1 MDTTAS
7 VDTPAE
13 LPRVRLVF
21 LHAGGAEVVPLEASR
36 SYVVGRE
43 PPADVVVAEPSVSRR
58 HVELR
63 WTEQRLTVRDL
74 GSRHGT
80 RKNGVALADEAV
92 TFDVGDELR
101 LGQVR
106 VLVHRADDDRRA
118 ALLTDTALLRR
129 LDEELLRSRLSART
143 GAVLLVRGPAA
154 TLRPHLAAL
163 ASYEHAA
170 WVGDGLLLVCLP
182 ELGGA
187 GEHAAAE
194 ARAQTWRADDVALAW
209 TPLPCPAQSSGALY
223 DRLWA
228 ALEPLGSAQVARLG
242 WGRQQRQVTPA
253 RDGVSRVVAKSRA
266 LQRVLDQAQRLAA
279 SELPVLVLG
288 PTGVGKELV
297 AELVHAWSPRRGAP
311 FIALSCATL
320 TTNLVMAELF
330 GYEGSAFTGALSS
343 ARAGILEAA
352 HHGTV
357 FLDEVGELSR
367 DAQAALLRA
376 LETKRIRRVGGTQ
389 EIDADVR
396 VVAATCAPLRER
408 VASGAFREDLYYRLA
423 GDVVEIPPL
432 SERPE
437 DVRALAETFV
447 QQLGAGR
454 VQHISPG
461 AQAALLAHSWPGNVR
476 ELRQVIQRALAWA
489 TGDTLELEDLPDSV
503 RAPTP
508 VPRDS
513 GPSPRAATS
522 GTLPEQLR
530 ALRRQLIV
538 QALAEAR
545 GHRETAARALGIP
558 RRTLAYHIQEL
569 GLGDEPDRPR

>member
-13 LPRVRLVF
+13 LPQVRLVF
-21 LHAGGAEVVPLEASR
+21 LHAGGAEVVALEASR

-43 PPADVVVAEPSVSRR
+43 PPADVVVAEPTVSRR
-58 HVELR
+58 HLELR
-63 WTEQRLTVRDL
+63 WSEQRLTARDL

-80 RKNGVALADEAV
+80 RKNGVALGEEAV

-106 VLVHRADDDRRA
+106 VLVHRAHDERRDG
-118 ALLTDTALLRR
+118 LLSDAALLRR

-154 TLRPHLAAL
+154 TLRPRLAMLAA
-163 ASYEHAA
+163 YEHAA
-170 WVGDGLLLVCLP
+170 WVGDELLLVCLP
-182 ELGGA
+182 ELGSP
-187 GEHAAAE
+187 GEHDAAE
-194 ARAQTWRADDVALAW
+194 ARALAWRDDDVAVAW
-209 TPLPCPAQSSGALY
+209 TPLPCPAQSSSALY
-223 DRLWA
+223 DHLWT
-228 ALEPLGSAQVARLG
+228 ALAPLAPAQVARLG
-242 WGRQQRQVTPA
+242 WGRKQRQLTPA

-266 LQRVLDQAQRLAA
+266 LRRVLDQAQRLAT

-297 AELVHAWSPRRGAP
+297 AELIHAWSARQGAP

-320 TTNLVMAELF
+320 TSNLVMAELF
-330 GYEGSAFTGALSS
+330 GYEGSAFTGALST
-343 ARAGILEAA
+343 ARAGILESA
-352 HHGTV
+352 HRGTV
-357 FLDEVGELSR
+357 FLDEVGELAR

-376 LETKRIRRVGGTQ
+376 LETKRIRRVGGTH

-396 VVAATCAPLRER
+396 IVAATCAPLRAR
-408 VASGAFREDLYYRLA
+408 VADGTFREDLYYRLA
-423 GDVVEIPPL
+423 GDVIEIPPL

-454 VQHISPG
+454 VRHISPG
-461 AQAALLAHSWPGNVR
+461 AQAALLSHGWPGNVR

-513 GPSPRAATS
+513 GPAPRAAAA
-522 GTLPEQLR
+522 GTLPEQLK

-538 QALAEAR
+538 RALTEAR

-569 GLGDEPDRPR
+569 GLGDDHGEG

>member
-7 VDTPAE
+7 VDTPVE
-13 LPRVRLVF
+13 LPHVRLVF
-21 LHAGGAEVVPLEASR
+21 LHAGGAEVVALEASR

-43 PPADVVVAEPSVSRR
+43 APADVVVAEPSVSRR
-58 HVELR
+58 HLELR
-63 WTEQRLTVRDL
+63 WSEQRLTARDL

-80 RKNGVALADEAV
+80 RKNGVTLGDEAV

-106 VLVHRADDDRRA
+106 VLVHRAHEDRGA
-118 ALLTDTALLRR
+118 ALLTDTAMLRR
-129 LDEELLRSRLSART
+129 LDEELARSRSSART

-154 TLRPHLAAL
+154 TLRPHLATL

-170 WVGDGLLLVCLP
+170 WVGDELLLVCLP
-182 ELGGA
+182 ELGGP
-187 GEHAAAE
+187 GDHTAAE
-194 ARAQTWRADDVALAW
+194 ARAQAWRVGGAALAW
-209 TPLPCPAQSSGALY
+209 TPLPCPAQSSSALY
-223 DRLWA
+223 DHLGA
-228 ALEPLGSAQVARLG
+228 ALEPLGAGQVARIS
-242 WGRQQRQVTPA
+242 WGRQQRPPLPA
-253 RDGVSRVVAKSRA
+253 HDGVSRVVAKSRA
-266 LQRVLDQAQRLAA
+266 LQRVLDQAQRLAL

-297 AELVHAWSPRRGAP
+297 AELVHAWSPRQGAP

-320 TTNLVMAELF
+320 TSNLVMAELF
-330 GYEGSAFTGALSS
+330 GYEGSAFTGALST
-343 ARAGILEAA
+343 ARAGILESA
-352 HHGTV
+352 HRGTV

-389 EIDADVR
+389 EIEADVR

-408 VASGAFREDLYYRLA
+408 VASGTFREDLYYRLA
-423 GDVVEIPPL
+423 GDVIEIPPL
-432 SERPE
+432 RERPE
-437 DVRALAETFV
+437 DVRALAQLFV

-454 VQHISPG
+454 VRQISPG
-461 AQAALLAHSWPGNVR
+461 AQAALLGHSWPGNVR
-476 ELRQVIQRALAWA
+476 ELRQVIQRALTWA
-489 TGDTLELEDLPDSV
+489 TSDTLEFEDLPDSV
-503 RAPTP
+503 RSPTP

-513 GPSPRAATS
+513 GPARVSGQ
-522 GTLPEQLR
+522 GTLPEQLK

-538 QALAEAR
+538 AALAEAH

-569 GLGDEPDRPR
+569 GLGDEPTSD